1 MLSRAAGLTP
11 LSPTTCRRRH
21 TQTEHA
27 GAVNV
32 LQPPLTDEP
41 YVVAMPAGADA
52 LAAQIN
58 STIERLRADG
68 ELAHMM
74 GLSTP

>member
-1 MLSRAAGLTP
+1 
-11 LSPTTCRRRH
+11 
-21 TQTEHA
+21 
-27 GAVNV
+27 
-32 LQPPLTDEP
+32 LTDEP

-68 ELAHMM
+68 ELARMM